1 VNSIDEFKN
10 AATLRTEIFK
20 VRTQRD
26 NAIVEIELLSQEIQ
40 NLRDML
46 KQSRRKNVELETQVG
61 QLLLAISFFKGE
73 KK

>member
-1 VNSIDEFKN
+1 MNSIDEFKN